1 MKKIGLLLTLLAVF
15 ANAEFVRTEKGT
27 VKDTVTNLEWQDS
40 YKDKDGNEADTKKN
54 NWYTAISYCHDLDL
68 DGKGW
73 RLPNINELKTLI
85 VDTQYAPS
93 ISDKFKHTV
102 NDNSY
107 WSSTTFHNNDS
118 RAFVISFSDGVLF
131 WQQKNYY
138 TSTNNIRCVRD
149 GQ

>member
-40 YKDKDGNEADTKKN
+40 YKDKDGNEADV
-54 NWYTAISYCHDLDL
+54 YTTYFTNAINYCHDLDL

-85 VDTQYAPS
+85 VDTQYAPA
-93 ISDKFKHTV
+93 IDKAFKKV
-102 NDNSY
+102 GDAEY
-107 WSSTTFHNNDS
+107 WSSTTIQDHNNNAYCVHFNSGYLNFYNKGHDLY
-118 RAFVISFSDGVLF
+118 V
-131 WQQKNYY
+131 
-138 TSTNNIRCVRD
+138 RCVR
-149 GQ
+149 GGE